1 MDFHHFDRV
10 CSPVMIV
17 SSEMD
22 LIYVN
27 NAAKRQYPILAS
39 AEGLHA
45 RYTPLELKQISEAV
59 KGNVVSVSYDRQM
72 HLSLTFDPVMTPSG
86 EVEYAYLYVSYDS
99 DDADKTFPLFS
110 DSEILNSLEKYV
122 TNPINQSLRQLQ
134 VFKDNPTKFD
144 ERGMRFVIEAMRLKM
159 LRMSMFFSR
168 MGNSFPQKDNGNA
181 LCDAAAVLAAC
192 GEAFSVMKYKRPEV
206 ASYIPVE
213 RDVMILLFSD
223 VLSTLYFRQ
232 EKPKVT
238 VTIENTDE
246 EVIIKF
252 ASGPMIRSLDE
263 PCLGEDWGI
272 DLGNISIR
280 RRVEM
285 YGGTL
290 NVRSRGHNGAT
301 FTLTYPRLTRFRTEP
316 VLGDPFSRGRSLT
329 EQFVVQYLKTLASG
343 EIKMSDI

>member
-1 MDFHHFDRV
+1 MDFRHFDRV
-10 CSPVMIV
+10 CTPVMIV
-17 SSEMD
+17 SAGMD

-39 AEGLHA
+39 ADGLHA
-45 RYTPLELKQISEAV
+45 RYPPSELEQIAKAI
-59 KGNVVSVSYDRQM
+59 KGNAVSVSYDRQAR
-72 HLSLTFDPVMTPSG
+72 LSLTFDPVITPAG
-86 EVEYAYLYVSYDS
+86 EVEYSYLYVSYDS
-99 DDADKTFPLFS
+99 DGADKTIPLFS
-110 DSEILNSLEKYV
+110 DSEILNSLERYV

-134 VFKDNPTKFD
+134 VYKDNPTKFD
-144 ERGMRFVIEAMRLKM
+144 ENGMKFIIEAMRLKM

-168 MGNSFPQKDNGNA
+168 MGNSFPQKDTGNA

-192 GEAFSVMKYKRPEV
+192 GDAFKVMKYKRPEV

-223 VLSTLYFRQ
+223 VLSTLYFRL
-232 EKPKVT
+232 EKPKIT
-238 VTIENTDE
+238 VTIENTEE

-252 ASGPMIRSLDE
+252 SCGPMIRSLDE

-272 DLGNISIR
+272 DLGNTSIR

-285 YGGTL
+285 HGGSL

-301 FTLTYPRLTRFRTEP
+301 FTLTYPRLTRFYTDP
-316 VLGDPFSRGRSLT
+316 VMGDPFSRGRSLT

-343 EIKMSDI
+343 EIKISDI